1 MVIII
6 RHFLVDSENV
16 NDNWLM
22 LFDMAD
28 EDDEIIVFYTK
39 KSPHM
44 SYMSVIRLM
53 ENNSINVRFE
63 ECYEGTNA
71 LDFQLVSYMG
81 YLMGRNDTHSENN
94 SSATPIV
101 TDTADVSAASC
112 ADEYIIM
119 SNDTGYDPAVRFWK
133 DKGYA
138 VRRFNV
144 NFCKQAVQRR
154 KNIKYQVVADIPSKE
169 DNTNTNIDTNIDT
182 DNDNDAITAK
192 SYNLNELF
200 DGNHSSY
207 TDNEP
212 LSDELAANDDLPSS
226 DKLMANDDLSSND
239 KLLTNNDLPFTDEQH
254 PNNGLPFKDAVS
266 SELKSE
272 KTASEDFDHFEVDSF
287 LNCMGKD
294 NLLKLHETLVHV
306 YGMKQ
311 GQTIYKTI
319 KDKSYSYTPERLTRK
334 KKVERFT
341 GIIFAHSDINDPG
354 DFVDFL
360 EKNRNKTKNLNG
372 IRSAI
377 TKSYGET
384 DGLKYYSLFKPYFK
398 IISALK

>member
-1 MVIII
+1 MIII

-28 EDDEIIVFYTK
+28 EDDEIVVFYTK

-44 SYMSVIRLM
+44 SYMSVIRLI
-53 ENNSINVRFE
+53 ENNKINIRFE

-81 YLMGRNDTHSENN
+81 YLMGCGGACSENEC
-94 SSATPIV
+94 
-101 TDTADVSAASC
+101 DAASAETG

-169 DNTNTNIDTNIDT
+169 DTANINTDT
-182 DNDNDAITAK
+182 DTDAITSK
-192 SYNLNELF
+192 SYNLSELF

-207 TDNEP
+207 TDSEP
-212 LSDELAANDDLPSS
+212 LSDELAT
-226 DKLMANDDLSSND
+226 NDDLSSID
-239 KLLTNNDLPFTDEQH
+239 KLMTNDDLPFTDEQT
-254 PNNGLPFKDAVS
+254 PNNGLPFKGAVS
-266 SELKSE
+266 SVLKSE
-272 KTASEDFDHFEVDSF
+272 KTACSNKNEAAEAKASMDSIDTSDISEVSTVSEDFNHFEVDSF

-311 GQTIYKTI
+311 GQIIYKTI
-319 KDKSYSYTPERLTRK
+319 KDKSYSFTPEKLTRK

-354 DFVDFL
+354 NFVDFL
-360 EKNRNKTKNLNG
+360 EKNKNKTKNLNG

>member
-1 MVIII
+1 MIII

-28 EDDEIIVFYTK
+28 EDDEIVVFYTK

-53 ENNSINVRFE
+53 ENNKINIRFE
-63 ECYEGTNA
+63 ESYEGTNA

-81 YLMGRNDTHSENN
+81 YLMGCAGSFSENKCDAA
-94 SSATPIV
+94 SAE
-101 TDTADVSAASC
+101 SC

-133 DKGYA
+133 DKGFA

-144 NFCKQAVQRR
+144 NFCKQAIQRR

-169 DNTNTNIDTNIDT
+169 DNANTNIDTNIDT

-207 TDNEP
+207 TDSEP
-212 LSDELAANDDLPSS
+212 LNDELSTNDDLPASDELTTNDDLPAN
-226 DKLMANDDLSSND
+226 DKLMTNDDLQ
-239 KLLTNNDLPFTDEQH
+239 FTDEQ
-254 PNNGLPFKDAVS
+254 PPDNGLPFKDAVS
-266 SELKSE
+266 PVLKSE

-319 KDKSYSYTPERLTRK
+319 KDKSYSYTPEKLTRK

-354 DFVDFL
+354 NFVDFL
-360 EKNRNKTKNLNG
+360 EKNKNKTKNLNG

>member
-1 MVIII
+1 MIII

-44 SYMSVIRLM
+44 SYMSVIRLI
-53 ENNSINVRFE
+53 ENNKINIRFE

-81 YLMGRNDTHSENN
+81 YLMGCAGSFSENKCDAA
-94 SSATPIV
+94 SAE
-101 TDTADVSAASC
+101 SC

-133 DKGYA
+133 DKGFA
-138 VRRFNV
+138 IRRFNV
-144 NFCKQAVQRR
+144 NFCKQAIQRR

-169 DNTNTNIDTNIDT
+169 DNANTNIDTNIDT

-207 TDNEP
+207 TDSEP
-212 LSDELAANDDLPSS
+212 LNDELSTNDDLPASDELTTNDDLPAN
-226 DKLMANDDLSSND
+226 DKLMTNDDLQ
-239 KLLTNNDLPFTDEQH
+239 FTDEQH
-254 PNNGLPFKDAVS
+254 PDNGLPFKDAVS
-266 SELKSE
+266 PVLKSE

-319 KDKSYSYTPERLTRK
+319 KDKSYSYTPEKLTRK

-354 DFVDFL
+354 NFVDFL
-360 EKNRNKTKNLNG
+360 EKNKNKTKNLNG

>member
-1 MVIII
+1 MIII

-28 EDDEIIVFYTK
+28 EDDEIVVFYTK

-53 ENNSINVRFE
+53 ENNKINIRFE
-63 ECYEGTNA
+63 ESYEGTNA

-81 YLMGRNDTHSENN
+81 YLMGRNDTQSESN
-94 SSATPIV
+94 SSAAPIV
-101 TDTADVSAASC
+101 ANTADVSAASC

-154 KNIKYQVVADIPSKE
+154 KNIKYQIVADIPSTE
-169 DNTNTNIDTNIDT
+169 DNANTNIDTNIDT

-207 TDNEP
+207 TDSEP
-212 LSDELAANDDLPSS
+212 LGDELSTNDDLPASDELTTNDDLPAN
-226 DKLMANDDLSSND
+226 DKLMTND
-239 KLLTNNDLPFTDEQH
+239 DLPFTDEQH
-254 PNNGLPFKDAVS
+254 PDNGLPFKDAVS
-266 SELKSE
+266 PVLKSE

-319 KDKSYSYTPERLTRK
+319 KDKSYSYTPEKLTRK

-360 EKNRNKTKNLNG
+360 EKNKNKTKNLNG